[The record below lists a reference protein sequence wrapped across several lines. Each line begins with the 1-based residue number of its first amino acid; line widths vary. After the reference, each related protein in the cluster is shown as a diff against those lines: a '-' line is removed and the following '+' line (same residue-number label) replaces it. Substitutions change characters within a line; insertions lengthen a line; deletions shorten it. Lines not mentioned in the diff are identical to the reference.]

1 MQCTTKDIVAPHED
15 LVTRDIGG
23 EIIIVPVRGCVGD
36 LDGAYTL
43 SDVGGAI
50 WRRLDGR
57 RTVGALAAAVAEEY
71 DVTPA
76 EAERDV
82 AAFLAALARAGL
94 VKVEGK

>member
-1 MQCTTKDIVAPHED
+1 MQCTTDDIVAPHEE

-23 EIIIVPVRGCVGD
+23 EIIIVPIRGCVGD

-43 SDVGGAI
+43 NDAGGAI
-50 WRRLDGR
+50 WRSLDGR
-57 RTVGALAAAVAEEY
+57 RSVGALAAAVAEEY

-82 AAFLAALARAGL
+82 AAFLAELARAGL
-94 VKVEGK
+94 VKVAGE